1 MDTRTIG
8 SRSAIVAALLAA
20 FLALALWHSTPAKA
34 AEFTVDDGDVAGL
47 KTAINAANSNG
58 EANTIRL
65 AANGT
70 YTLTAVDNTETTG
83 NGIAFN
89 GLPMLTTEISIVG
102 NGATIQR
109 SDAEGTPAFRI
120 LRVSDDGNLT
130 LEGTTI
136 SGGDSGNRDGGGGIF
151 SRGILTVSDSTFSQN
166 TGADGGGI
174 QNVFGEI
181 EVSDSTFTGNTAN
194 RQGGSGEGGAI
205 HTFARDIV
213 ISGSTFSEN
222 SASLNGGAVYHDS
235 SDGSVSGSGSTFSEN
250 SAGRNG
256 GGIYHQRGA
265 LTVSGSTFSGNTA
278 NGEFDFQGGGIFAE
292 NEGLTDGSGIPIED
306 PEDRTTITNS
316 TFTGNEATGTDG
328 ASGGAIQNTFG
339 LTEINFST
347 ITTNTAQSGGGGV
360 ASGGGDSTATRI
372 SSSIVV
378 GNSSDVDNMDGTRPY
393 ESGGSNLIGD
403 GERAADF
410 DGTEDRTGVTVAE
423 AFGTESPSL
432 EDNGGPTK
440 TLALED
446 GAEAINAANPNAF
459 PATDQRGVKRP
470 QGDAPDVGA
479 FEVEVD
485 LAVIE
490 PRLTFGGK
498 PSTIYQPR
506 NVMRMGKL
514 IAPPEYSVA
523 NRRIVLFSRTEGTRF
538 TPIRATTTDAN
549 GRYEFRGLRPRV
561 DTFYL
566 ARYVGN
572 PDEGLR
578 ATGSPVRKVNVRIN

>member
-120 LRVSDDGNLT
+120 LQVSDDGNLT

-222 SASLNGGAVYHDS
+222 SA
-235 SDGSVSGSGSTFSEN
+235 
-250 SAGRNG
+250 GRNG

-265 LTVSGSTFSGNTA
+265 LTVSGSTFTGNTA

>member
-235 SDGSVSGSGSTFSEN
+235 SDGSFSGSGSTFSEN

-256 GGIYHQRGA
+256 GGLYHQRGA

-347 ITTNTAQSGGGGV
+347 ITTNTAQSGGV
-360 ASGGGDSTATRI
+360 DSTATRI